1 MEFLAPPI
9 RKEYERWVAQIDP
22 VDPYSGANTIG
33 LIDVLK
39 AHFLVADYFYQEE
52 EGIGGIGPKNLDL
65 LHSALYRQFIGFGGV
80 TKWTYKFDICA
91 TLFYGLIK
99 NHAFHDANKRTA
111 FLVCLY
117 HLQKI
122 GRCANAPQ
130 KEFENLTVEIAENQL
145 TKHSR
150 YKGFIKSRKEN
161 PEVLFISDFLKRK
174 TRDIDKRFY
183 AVTYQQ
189 LNTILS
195 GHGFSL
201 SNPHGNCIDILR
213 FEEKR
218 KLFGFGEK
226 FRTEQKIGQVGFPGW
241 KSKVG
246 KGAINT
252 VRKVT
257 GLLPQKGYDSQT
269 FFKGADTMQALV
281 DEYSGPLQRLAD
293 K

>member
-1 MEFLAPPI
+1 MEHLASPI
-9 RKEYERWVAQIDP
+9 KKEYERWVAQIDT
-22 VDPYSGANTIG
+22 VDPYSGSNTID
-33 LIDVLK
+33 LHDVLR

-52 EGIGGIGPKNLDL
+52 EGIGGIGPKSLDL

-80 TKWTYKFDICA
+80 TKWTYKFDVCA

-122 GRCANAPQ
+122 GRCVAAPQ
-130 KEFENLTVEIAENQL
+130 REFESLTVEIAENQL
-145 TKHSR
+145 TKHQR
-150 YKGFIKSRKEN
+150 YKSLIKGGKET
-161 PEVLFISDFLKRK
+161 PEILFISDFLKRK

-183 AVTYQQ
+183 SVTYQQ
-189 LNTILS
+189 LNTILN

-201 SNPHGNCIDILR
+201 SNPHGNCIDIVRL
-213 FEEKR
+213 EEKR
-218 KLFGFGEK
+218 KFLGFGGKIITEK
-226 FRTEQKIGQVGFPGW
+226 RIGQVGFPGW
-241 KSKVG
+241 KSQVG
-246 KGAINT
+246 QGAINT
-252 VRKVT
+252 VRKIT

-293 K
+293 R